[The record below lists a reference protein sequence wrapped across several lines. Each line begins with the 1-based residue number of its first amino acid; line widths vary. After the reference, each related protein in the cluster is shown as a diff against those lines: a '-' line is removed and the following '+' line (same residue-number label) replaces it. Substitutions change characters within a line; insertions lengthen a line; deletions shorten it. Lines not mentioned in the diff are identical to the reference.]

1 MIYCP
6 PDYKKDF
13 EDVNKKILELEGVLD
28 VKTSEIHLFRFFKHN
43 LRLFCKL
50 FLNIELDPYQE
61 ILLKSAL
68 NRNFSLLVM
77 TRGGGKS
84 FLMGVFVILHSLFEE
99 NSQIIIS
106 GPTFRTSKFIFEYAQ
121 KIIEDPKNVLLR
133 QCMKKDKLGK
143 NGISGGGGSVL
154 KMDFANGNTVKA
166 VPFSDK
172 IRGFRAN
179 VLICDEYL
187 LMSEEMVTSVLKPF
201 LVARSDIKEYQKIKR
216 KEDQLVKKGLISN
229 KERTPLTNK
238 AKMVALSSASFTFN
252 YLYQTYCSYRDIIYG
267 IKKESDDDEAN
278 EDDKM
283 LQESSKYFVAQ
294 VSYNAIPEHILNR
307 NVIKEAKETYSK
319 SLFDQEYG
327 AKFTDG
333 SDGFFSA
340 RKMQEVTIKNGDEP
354 HTRLIGA
361 YDKSYILGI
370 DPSFSDS
377 PVNDHFAMSLLEVT
391 GGDYS
396 RATLVHSYAG
406 IETNMPQHIKYLH
419 YIYTHFDIDFIIIDN
434 AGKQFIESANAS
446 DIFIKDGINLKF
458 IRDFDP
464 TLADREYISE
474 LRKFNRQYDKSNHT
488 ICYSQYFG
496 KNHFITKANQELQNS
511 IHHKNLWFASK
522 TKADN
527 TFFDRESQKPIPK
540 DLLSSNNKLLGE
552 SIIEFIELQDDLIDM
567 TKKECSL
574 IEVKINATGNQTFE
588 LPSNVKSSKSKNR
601 ARRDNYTTLMLANW
615 ARKFLFDS
623 KQTDNQVK
631 KRTFQP
637 FFVG

>member
-6 PDYKKDF
+6 PNYKF
-13 EDVNKKILELEGVLD
+13 EIEDVNQKIKEIEGVLD
-28 VKTSEIHLFRFFKHN
+28 VKTSQILLYKFLRHN
-43 LRLFCKL
+43 LRFFCQI

-61 ILLKSAL
+61 ILLKGAL
-68 NRNFSLLVM
+68 NRNFSLYVL

-84 FLMGVFVILHSLFEE
+84 FLMGVFVILHSLFEH

-121 KIIEDPKNVLLR
+121 KIIEDPKNSLLR
-133 QCMKKDKLGK
+133 QCMKKDKHGK

-154 KMDFANGNTVKA
+154 KMEFANGNTIKA

-179 VLICDEYL
+179 VLICDEFL

-216 KEDQLVKKGLISN
+216 KEDILIKKGLI
-229 KERTPLTNK
+229 KPHERTPLTNK
-238 AKMVALSSASFTFN
+238 SKMVALSSASFTFN
-252 YLYQTYCSYRDIIYG
+252 YLYQTYSAYRDIIYG
-267 IKKESDDDEAN
+267 IRGDGASDSIDED
-278 EDDKM
+278 EKLM
-283 LQESSKYFVAQ
+283 QEGSKYFIGQ
-294 VSYNAIPEHILNR
+294 LSWKAIPEYILNR
-307 NVIKEAKETYSK
+307 GVVTEAMETYPK

-340 RKMQEVTIKNGDEP
+340 RKMQEVTVPNGEEP
-354 HTRLIGA
+354 HTRISGA
-361 YDKSYILGI
+361 INKEYILGI

-377 PVNDHFAMSLLEVT
+377 PLNDHFAMSLLEVED
-391 GGDYS
+391 GDYS

-406 IETNMPQHIKYLH
+406 IETTMPQHIRYLH
-419 YIYTHFDIDFIIIDN
+419 YIYTHFNISFIIIDN

-458 IRDFDP
+458 IKEFDP
-464 TLADREYISE
+464 TLTDREYMSE
-474 LRKFNRQYDKSNHT
+474 LNKFNRSYDKSSHT
-488 ICYSQYFG
+488 ICYAQYFG
-496 KNHFITKANQELQNS
+496 KNHFITKANQHLQEA
-511 IHHKNLWFASK
+511 IHNKNLWFASK
-522 TKADN
+522 TIADN
-527 TFFDRESQKPIPK
+527 TFFDREVNRSIPK
-540 DLLSSNNKLLGE
+540 DLLSSNQKLLGDTIQDLIE
-552 SIIEFIELQDDLIDM
+552 SQDELIEL

-574 IEVKINATGNQTFE
+574 IEVKINAQGNRTFD
-588 LPSNVKSSKSKNR
+588 LPSNVKSSKNKNR

-615 ARKFLFDS
+615 ARRFLFDA
-623 KQTDNQVK
+623 KQKPDKNGIK
-631 KRTFQP
+631 TFEP
-637 FFVG
+637 FMF